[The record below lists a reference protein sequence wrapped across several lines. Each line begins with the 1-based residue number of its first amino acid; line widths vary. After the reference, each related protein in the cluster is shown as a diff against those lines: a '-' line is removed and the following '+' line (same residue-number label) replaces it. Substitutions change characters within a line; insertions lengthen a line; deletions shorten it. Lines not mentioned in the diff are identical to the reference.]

1 MNVVPLEHRSESR
14 GSLDAWAM
22 LDLMPDAIL
31 IVGLGNILVWTNSA
45 GEQLL
50 GAGRNQLVE
59 RSLDDIL
66 GTNATLSDLCAS
78 VAQSRISLREHEL
91 AITGR
96 PPLRNGVFDV
106 QIAADADLD
115 GAVIVSLRER
125 GLSSRLEELNH
136 QRGAARS
143 LAGFAASLAH
153 EVKNPLSGIRGAAQ
167 LLETAVTDDDKDLAQ
182 LIANEVDRIC
192 ALLERM
198 EAFSDHHPM
207 PLERLNIHEIL
218 DHVARL
224 ARAGVA
230 AHVTLR
236 ETYDPSL
243 PEIDGNRDALIQVF
257 LNLVKNAAE
266 ACGDDGVIT
275 LATAYDG
282 SVRHMPGG
290 DRDKVLLPLAV
301 TVSDNG
307 PGVPAVIRDHLFE
320 PFVSGS
326 ETRSGLGLSL
336 VAKMIDNHGG
346 TISLESEP
354 GATRFRVSLPL
365 ATNRPGQ

>member
-1 MNVVPLEHRSESR
+1 MNVVSLGHLRDA
-14 GSLDAWAM
+14 GAQLDAWGM
-22 LDLMPDAIL
+22 LDVLPDAIL
-31 IVGLGNILVWTNSA
+31 IVGEGNILQWANNA
-45 GEQLL
+45 AEQLFGLGRSQLVGRRLDDLL
-50 GAGRNQLVE
+50 GA
-59 RSLDDIL
+59 
-66 GTNATLSDLCAS
+66 NATLSGLCAS
-78 VAQSRISLREHEL
+78 VAESRVSLREHEL
-91 AITGR
+91 ELTGR
-96 PPLRNGVFDV
+96 PPLRSGVYDV
-106 QIAADADLD
+106 QIAADAELD
-115 GAVIVSLRER
+115 GTVLVSLRER
-125 GLSSRLEELNH
+125 GLSSRLGELNH

-167 LLETAVTDDDKDLAQ
+167 LLETAVEDTDKDLAQ

-198 EAFSDHHPM
+198 EAFSDRHPM
-207 PLERLNIHEIL
+207 PLERLNIHEVL

-224 ARAGVA
+224 ARTGVA
-230 AHVTLR
+230 AHLSLK
-236 ETYDPSL
+236 EAYDPSL

-266 ACGDDGVIT
+266 ACGEDGEIT

-282 SVRHMPGG
+282 SVRHTLGSN
-290 DRDKVLLPLAV
+290 RDKVLLPLTV

-307 PGVPAVIRDHLFE
+307 AGIPAAIRDHLFE

-336 VAKMIDNHGG
+336 VAKMVDNHGG
-346 TISLESEP
+346 TVSVVSEP
-354 GATRFRVSLPL
+354 GATQFRVSLPL
-365 ATNRPGQ
+365 AASGAGR